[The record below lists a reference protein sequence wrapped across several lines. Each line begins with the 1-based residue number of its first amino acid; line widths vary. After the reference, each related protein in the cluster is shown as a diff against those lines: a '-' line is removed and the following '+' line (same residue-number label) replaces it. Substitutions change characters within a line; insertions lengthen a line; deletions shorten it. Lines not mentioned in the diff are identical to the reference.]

1 MVWPLPGC
9 GGGLGESLWAVSKV
23 EDSAGAPCPLGSILL
38 GGFNDALLVVS
49 ILGMVY
55 DCHL

>member
-1 MVWPLPGC
+1 MVWPFPGC
-9 GGGLGESLWAVSKV
+9 VGVGGLWAVSKV
-23 EDSAGAPCPLGSILL
+23 EGSTGAPCLPGSILM
-38 GGFNDALLVVS
+38 GGFNGALLVVS

>member
-1 MVWPLPGC
+1 MVWPFPGC
-9 GGGLGESLWAVSKV
+9 VGVGGLWSVSKV
-23 EDSAGAPCPLGSILL
+23 EGSTGAPCLPGSILM
-38 GGFNDALLVVS
+38 GGFNGALLVVS